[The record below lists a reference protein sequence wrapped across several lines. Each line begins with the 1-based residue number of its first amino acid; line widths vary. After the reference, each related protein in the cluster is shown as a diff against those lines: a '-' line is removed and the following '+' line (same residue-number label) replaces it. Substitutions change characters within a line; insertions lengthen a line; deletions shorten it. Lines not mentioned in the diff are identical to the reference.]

1 MGEAKC
7 AGGICCNPLQPET
20 LGPPRL
26 STWVKMPLNKMW
38 TKLLQDLKYSLR
50 SYHKDAG
57 FTLTAVLTLG
67 LGLAACIT
75 VFSVVDAILLKP
87 LPYPNADRIVIP
99 WRQTPPGLKLGYN
112 ELPWGGI
119 EYFLFLQNSKS
130 FESVGAFQSDSF
142 NLTGSGEPTRLEGL
156 KASTGFF
163 SSLGVTPALGRGF
176 TTEEDQPGHQY
187 EVLLSD
193 QLWRDRFGAD
203 PAILGR
209 PIELNGY
216 AYTVVGVM
224 PPDFLFPRAE
234 EMPGS
239 FQFPK
244 EAQLWVPLALSPQ
257 AQGPDELAIIC
268 RLNSGITLQQAQAEM
283 NLFTARLESQY
294 PKWKGWFN
302 ARLVPLAA
310 QVVGDTGKPLLLIMA
325 GVAVVLLIACS
336 NIANLLLT
344 RSLRRQKEFTLR
356 AALGAGRRRL
366 ILQLLTEGG
375 VLACLGG
382 ALGVLLAIF
391 GIHLVRAFG
400 PSNITHLQSAGLD
413 FRVLAFAV
421 AITLVTGI
429 FFGSAPAALATRR
442 NLVDSLKE
450 GGARSGTGLSRAK
463 TRSFILVF
471 EVSLALVLVVA
482 AGLLVRTFFKLLN
495 VDPGFAPA
503 RVLTFELSLPSSK
516 YTDQNSMVRVYQRI
530 LQQLQA
536 TQGVE
541 SAALVE
547 AIPMNGAPESTVV
560 RILDRPAANDK
571 DKPFADYS
579 IISPGYFSTIGTPL
593 LRGRDF
599 LETDTAGSVPVTIIN
614 NAMARKLWPGQDP
627 LGARIDFGTSHF
639 PAMTVVGIAG
649 DTRHF
654 SLREQAG
661 PEMYVPYTQKPWPS
675 MLTMQIAVRTR
686 TDPAAMTGSVRAAV
700 HAVDRDLPLSKIA
713 PLATIVDDS
722 MASSRFSMLLISGF
736 GAFALLLAALGTYGL
751 ISYSVMQRTQEIG
764 IRMALGAP
772 RQNVFAM
779 VLGQG
784 ARLAGAGILIG
795 AVVAIAVARLM
806 ARFLYG
812 IAATDP
818 LTFLGVSVL
827 LLTMALLACYLPAR
841 RAMNVDP
848 IIALRYE

>member
-1 MGEAKC
+1 
-7 AGGICCNPLQPET
+7 
-20 LGPPRL
+20 
-26 STWVKMPLNKMW
+26 MW
-38 TKLLQDLKYSLR
+38 TTILQDLKYSLR
-50 SYHKDAG
+50 SYRKDAG
-57 FTLTAVLTLG
+57 FTVTAVLTLA

-87 LPYPNADRIVIP
+87 LPYPDSDRIVIP
-99 WRQTPPGLKLGYN
+99 WRQAPPSLKLGYN

-119 EYFLFLQNSKS
+119 EYFLFLHDSKS
-130 FESVGAFQSDSF
+130 FQSVGAFQSDSF

-163 SSLGVTPALGRGF
+163 SSLGVSPALGRAF
-176 TTEEDQPGHQY
+176 TAEEDQPGHQY

-193 QLWRDRFGAD
+193 RLWRERFSAD

-209 PIELNGY
+209 GIELNGVT
-216 AYTVVGVM
+216 YTVIGVM
-224 PPDFLFPRAE
+224 PPQFVFPRAE

-244 EAQLWVPLALSPQ
+244 EAQLWVPLALSPE
-257 AQGPDELAIIC
+257 AKGPDELAVIC
-268 RLNSGITLQQAQAEM
+268 RLKPGITLQQAQAEM
-283 NLFTARLESQY
+283 NLLAARLEAQY

-302 ARLVPLAA
+302 ARVVPLAA
-310 QVVGDTGKPLLLIMA
+310 QVVGDTSKPLLLIMG
-325 GVAVVLLIACS
+325 GVALVLLIVCS

-344 RSLRRQKEFTLR
+344 RSLRRRKEFTLR

-366 ILQLLTEGG
+366 LLQLLTEGT

-382 ALGVLLAIF
+382 AVGVLLAAF
-391 GIHLVRAFG
+391 GIHFVRAFG
-400 PSNITHLQSAGLD
+400 PSNITRLQTAGLD
-413 FRVLAFAV
+413 FRVLAFA
-421 AITLVTGI
+421 ASIILIAGI
-429 FFGSAPAALATRR
+429 FFGSAPAALTTGR

-450 GGARSGTGLSRAK
+450 GGARSGTGLSRA
-463 TRSFILVF
+463 RSRSVILVF
-471 EVSLALVLVVA
+471 EVALALVLVVS
-482 AGLLVRTFFKLLN
+482 AGLLIRTFLKLLN

-516 YTDQNSMVRVYQRI
+516 YADQDSMVRVYQRT

-571 DKPFADYS
+571 DKPFAAYS
-579 IISPGYFSTIGTPL
+579 IVSPGYFSTIGTPL

-599 LETDTAGSVPVTIIN
+599 LETDNTSSVPVTIIN
-614 NAMARKLWPGQDP
+614 NAMAKKLWPGQDP
-627 LGARIDFGTSHF
+627 LGARIDFGNSHF
-639 PAMTVVGIAG
+639 PAMTVIGIAG

-654 SLREQAG
+654 SLREEAG

-713 PLATIVDDS
+713 PLATILDDS
-722 MASSRFSMLLISGF
+722 MAASRFSMLLVSGF
-736 GAFALLLAALGTYGL
+736 GAFALLLASLGMYGV
-751 ISYSVMQRTQEIG
+751 ISYSVLQRTQEIG
-764 IRMALGAP
+764 IRMALGAR
-772 RQNVFAM
+772 RQTVFAM

-784 ARLAGAGILIG
+784 ARVAALGILIG
-795 AVVAIAVARLM
+795 SIAAVVGARLL

-827 LLTMALLACYLPAR
+827 LMSMALLACYIPAR
-841 RAMNVDP
+841 RAMKVDP
-848 IIALRYE
+848 MVALHYE